1 MNLVH
6 LKYAVEVSET
16 GSINKA
22 AERLYVSQPNLS
34 RAIKELEASLG
45 VAIFARSARGMVL
58 TPNGE
63 VFIRYAKNILKQ
75 VDAVESLFEKNSDRQ
90 QRFSVSGPRAS
101 YISKAFSRFVAGLN
115 GNPEQAEL
123 FYRETNAM
131 RVMKNLM
138 QEDCELGIL
147 RYAEHYDKYYKAA
160 LEEKGLCYDL
170 LTDFSYIL
178 LFSQKS
184 PLAKLRQISY
194 RNLQGLTQIAHADP
208 YVPSLPFSEV
218 KKDELPQS
226 TGRCIY
232 VYERAS
238 QFELLAENPN
248 CFTWV
253 SPVPGDLLS
262 RYGLMQQPC
271 AENNR
276 IYKDILVRRK
286 NYTPTQLDNCFLEQ
300 LILSKREVFGS

>member
-1 MNLVH
+1 MNLMH

-22 AERLYVSQPNLS
+22 AERLFVSQPNLS

-45 VAIFARSARGMVL
+45 VAIFARSARGMEL

-75 VDAVESLFEKNSDRQ
+75 INAVENLFEKENAEK

-101 YISKAFSRFVAGLN
+101 YIAKAFSRFVAGLAPN
-115 GNPEQAEL
+115 EQPEL

-131 RVMKNLM
+131 RVIKNLL

-147 RYAEHYDKYYKAA
+147 RYAENYDKYYKAT
-160 LEEKGLCYDL
+160 LEEKGLCYEL
-170 LTDFSYIL
+170 ITDFSYLL
-178 LFSQKS
+178 LFSRQS
-184 PLAKLRQISY
+184 PLAKLKSITY
-194 RNLQGLTQIAHADP
+194 RDLQGLTQIAHADP

-218 KKDELPQS
+218 KKDELP
-226 TGRCIY
+226 TNPGRCIY

-238 QFELLAENPN
+238 QFELLAENKN

-253 SPVPGDLLS
+253 SPVPKDLLS
-262 RYGLMQQPC
+262 RYNLIQQPC
-271 AENNR
+271 CEAGR
-276 IYKDILVRRK
+276 VYKDILVRRK
-286 NYTPTQLDNCFLEQ
+286 NYTPTPLDDRFLEQ
-300 LILSKREVFGS
+300 LILSKREVFDL